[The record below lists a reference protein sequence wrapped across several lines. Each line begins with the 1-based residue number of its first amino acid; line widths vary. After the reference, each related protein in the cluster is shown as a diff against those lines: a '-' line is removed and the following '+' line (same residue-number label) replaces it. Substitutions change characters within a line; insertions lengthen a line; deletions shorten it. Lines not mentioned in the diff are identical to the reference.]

1 MHYRMVLT
9 LALLL
14 AAAVSGARGQQVSN
28 PNWLN
33 EYYAEVDLG
42 TANLPGDDVSYE
54 SDGLALALGKGGKV
68 MQVWGRGAESK
79 GLYPEE
85 LLEAVFARKI
95 IFEELDLES
104 GRLLWVFTGDKAGF
118 TVELT
123 EQSVT
128 LYQRFYDSFGFH
140 DVPNEKK
147 VRIARYPQKKFL
159 EASVVYNGRIESI
172 AVRMGHDLV
181 LRLYLNDKELAKQMC
196 IFDVSRHQIRYEGK
210 EGLVRGRLAKPV
222 LRRSTV
228 SIDPNKSFQEI
239 LGFGGITSVMAY
251 RELSTEGKAKWWK
264 LLREYNLLIHR
275 EYPIGT
281 QLKPDYSNWDDQE
294 DASVHYYGDNFPN
307 GEISDFAYNKRVQ
320 NMGGLVVFE
329 FWALPPWA
337 MDRVEQNSGNI
348 VSHPNINKYAEAM
361 VDYCK
366 TAKTKTGRPPDI
378 VGIQNEVTQPKEVW
392 RDMTLALRKELDRNG
407 FDNVKIHMHNS
418 SSLGGGIRA
427 AQAFNSYPDVWETI
441 DYAATNMYDWQQFF
455 TDPDGF
461 DERALRWKS
470 IVADKPFLSTE
481 ICINNSRFQHDS
493 YRLAFTMGQLYHKNL
508 AMMDASVLMYCW
520 LLLNGPQPTFDATR
534 SLFRVDRGH
543 SVCPTASSHQLL
555 VFGSFSRKL
564 LRGTKRVGAVSSDG
578 DLLVT
583 AFTDGSRRVVIM
595 LNRGVYPQK
604 VKLTGWPTFSRAEVT
619 DPYNGNRRLD
629 SRDVVNEGSELVI
642 NGGQILT
649 LF

>member
-1 MHYRMVLT
+1 MILILVF
-9 LALLL
+9 LLVVV
-14 AAAVSGARGQQVSN
+14 VSGTWGQQVSN

-33 EYYAEVDLG
+33 EYYAQVDLE
-42 TANLPGDDVSYE
+42 TANLPVDSVSY
-54 SDGLALALGKGGKV
+54 SIDGLALTLGKDGKV
-68 MQVWGRGAESK
+68 MRVWGRGPESK
-79 GLYPEE
+79 GLYPAE

-95 IFEELDLES
+95 VFEKLDLEG

-118 TVELT
+118 IIELT
-123 EQSVT
+123 ERSVK

-140 DVPNEKK
+140 NVPGEKK
-147 VRIARYPQKKFL
+147 VRIARYPHRKFL
-159 EASVVYNGRIESI
+159 EAVVIYNGQVESI
-172 AVRMGHDLV
+172 SVCIGSDLV
-181 LRLYLNDKELAKQMC
+181 LRLYLNGKEVAKQMC
-196 IFDVSRHQIRYEGK
+196 IFDVSRHQVRYEGK
-210 EGLVRGRLAKPV
+210 EGLVQGRLVKPV
-222 LRRSTV
+222 LRRSTI

-251 RELSTEGKAKWWK
+251 RELSTEGKAKWWQ

-281 QLKPDYSNWDDQE
+281 QLKPDYSNWDDPE
-294 DASVHYYGDNFPN
+294 DASIHYYGDNFPN
-307 GEISDFAYNKRVQ
+307 GEISDFVYNKRIQ
-320 NMGGLVVFE
+320 DMGGLVVFE

-337 MDRVEQNSGNI
+337 MDRVEDDNGNI
-348 VSHPNINKYAEAM
+348 MSRPNIIKYAEAM

-378 VGIQNEVTQPKEVW
+378 VGIQNEVTQPREVW

-407 FDNVKIHMHNS
+407 FGNVKIHMHNS
-418 SSLGGGIRA
+418 GSLAGGIRA
-427 AQAFNSYPDVWETI
+427 VQAFKSYPDVWEII

-461 DERALRWKS
+461 NERALRWKS
-470 IVADKPFLSTE
+470 IFANKPFLSTE

-543 SVCPTASSHQLL
+543 GVCPVASSHQLR

-564 LRGTKRVGAVSSDG
+564 LRATKRVRIVNADS

-583 AFTDGSRRVVIM
+583 AFTDGSQIIVIV
-595 LNRGVYPQK
+595 LNRGVYPRK
-604 VKLTGWPTFSRAEVT
+604 MKLTGCPTFSHVEIT
-619 DPYNGNRRLD
+619 DPYNENKRLKD
-629 SRDVVNEGSELVI
+629 REIVSKGGELI
-642 NGGQILT
+642 ISGGQILT